1 MVTLLKNFNQIPDD
15 IEGDS
20 FGEISV
26 PDDVLYGAHTQRS
39 VENFKISSHKI
50 SHEMI
55 KSIASIKKA
64 CAKANNRLK
73 LLDNKKAVS
82 IVKACDFIVKG
93 IRDENMDFFIENN
106 EKALKKDNK
115 TSIGKILKTNNDEK
129 IFEKNNKTNI
139 GKTIKKG
146 NELNNEKTKIIKNFP
161 IDIFQAGS
169 GTSTNMNVNEVIANI
184 ASKISDE
191 KIHPN
196 DHVNMGQST
205 NNVFP
210 TAIRISSLALA
221 IGLLMEVKSIEK
233 TFLKK
238 SNEFKTILKAG
249 RTHLQ
254 DAVPM
259 TLGQEFH
266 AYATALGKDR
276 TRIEDSLKYLRI
288 VGIGGNAIGT
298 GINTH
303 PRFRFLI
310 VENLN
315 KELKLNLEVTKDGIE
330 TTQFLTDIANLS
342 SSLKMLAIDLNKI
355 CNDLR
360 LLSSGPKTGFKEIN
374 LPAVEPGSSIMPGKI
389 NPSILEAVNMVSM
402 QAIGNDTT
410 ITMAASQG
418 NLELNTFMPII
429 SHNIIESL
437 EILKSGIKTMNEKCI
452 QGITANREICTYYV
466 ENSAS
471 LATAL
476 NPHLGYDLTASLVKE
491 ALKTNKTIKQLII
504 EKKILSKEK
513 VEKILNPSNLTKPN
527 LKP

>member
-1 MVTLLKNFNQIPDD
+1 
-15 IEGDS
+15 
-20 FGEISV
+20 
-26 PDDVLYGAHTQRS
+26 
-39 VENFKISSHKI
+39 
-50 SHEMI
+50 
-55 KSIASIKKA
+55 
-64 CAKANNRLK
+64 
-73 LLDNKKAVS
+73 
-82 IVKACDFIVKG
+82 
-93 IRDENMDFFIENN
+93 
-106 EKALKKDNK
+106 
-115 TSIGKILKTNNDEK
+115 
-129 IFEKNNKTNI
+129 
-139 GKTIKKG
+139 
-146 NELNNEKTKIIKNFP
+146 
-161 IDIFQAGS
+161 
-169 GTSTNMNVNEVIANI
+169 VIANI

-360 LLSSGPKTGFKEIN
+360 LLSSGPKTGLKEIN